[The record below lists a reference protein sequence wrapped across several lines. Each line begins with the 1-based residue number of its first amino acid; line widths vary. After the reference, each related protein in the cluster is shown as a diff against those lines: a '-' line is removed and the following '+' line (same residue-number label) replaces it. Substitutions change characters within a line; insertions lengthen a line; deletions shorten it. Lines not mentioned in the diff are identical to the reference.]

1 MTDEEETET
10 DWEGVL
16 KIDKASETVK
26 SICEVTDCLNVEVQS
41 CSRIGMWKSDKI
53 RPIKVQLRTSS
64 DVDLLLRRACKL
76 KSSEEFSGVYLAPDR
91 TLEQRAA
98 RNKLVQHMKE
108 LIIKDSSKHYLPC
121 EPIYRLSKTCYSH
134 IFVVLRHLFSYY
146 ITLFVLFSQFL
157 PYYITLL
164 ILYSQLQPYYLTLL
178 PNK

>member
-1 MTDEEETET
+1 MSLLSIDQDQEAVKAVSEEEERSKNVIVYGVTDEEETET

-26 SICEVTDCLNVEVQS
+26 SICEATDCLNVEVLS
-41 CSRIGMWKSDKI
+41 CIRIGMWKSDKI

-91 TLEQRAA
+91 TPEQRAA

-108 LIIKDSSKHYLPC
+108 LIIKDSSKHYF
-121 EPIYRLSKTCYSH
+121 IRDDKVRYTDK
-134 IFVVLRHLFSYY
+134 
-146 ITLFVLFSQFL
+146 
-157 PYYITLL
+157 
-164 ILYSQLQPYYLTLL
+164 
-178 PNK
+178 K